1 MADLA
6 SFLITRRWPAEH
18 PDRIQLYS
26 LPTPNGVKV
35 SIMLE
40 ETGLA
45 YEPHAIDI
53 GKNESWTAEFLSL
66 NPNGKIPA
74 IIDPNGPGGEPL
86 GLFES
91 GAILQYLAEKSGQF
105 LPADPARRYQTLQW
119 LHFQIGGVGPMFG
132 QVGYFWKFA
141 GREIE
146 DKRPLERYVAEAKRL
161 LGVLEARLE
170 GRSWMMGE
178 EYTIADIALMGWV
191 RNLIGFYD
199 AAEIVQYDAL
209 KSVPAWLERCL
220 ARPAVQRGLTIPARP
235 A

>member
-1 MADLA
+1 MADLS
-6 SFLITRRWPAEH
+6 SFPITQRWPAEH

-26 LPTPNGVKV
+26 LPTPNGVKI

-45 YEPHAIDI
+45 YEPHAVDI
-53 GKNESWTAEFLSL
+53 NNNESWTPEFLSL

-91 GAILQYLAEKSGQF
+91 GAILQYLAEKSGQL
-105 LPADPARRYQTLQW
+105 LPAGPARRYQTLQW
-119 LHFQIGGVGPMFG
+119 LHFQMGGIGPIFG

-146 DKRPLERYVAEAKRL
+146 DKRPLERYVNESKRL
-161 LGVLEARLE
+161 LGVLEAHLDART
-170 GRSWMMGE
+170 WMMDE
-178 EYTIADIALMGWV
+178 DYTIADIALMGWV
-191 RNLIGFYD
+191 RNLIGFYG
-199 AAEIVQYDAL
+199 AAEIVEYGAL
-209 KSVPAWLERCL
+209 KNVPAWLERCL
-220 ARPAVQRGLTIPARP
+220 ARPAVQRGLSIPARP

>member
-26 LPTPNGVKV
+26 LPTPNGVKI

-74 IIDPNGPGGEPL
+74 IIDPDGPGGEPL

-91 GAILQYLAEKSGQF
+91 GALLQYLAEKSGQF

-146 DKRPLERYVAEAKRL
+146 DKRPLERYVNEAKRL
-161 LGVLEARLE
+161 LGVLETRLE

-191 RNLIGFYD
+191 RNLVGFYD